1 MLKTTS
7 WKVPYSFILPAM
19 TVVVF
24 CSMLPNLY
32 SFYLAFT
39 NYSLYHY
46 TKYDFVGIQNFITI
60 FTQKE
65 INTFIRV
72 FGWTFVWAIVSVA
85 GMLTIGLALA
95 IMLNTKG
102 FKLKNFYRTLLVVP
116 WAIPAFISVLMW
128 QGLLWPDS
136 GVLNTL
142 LGTKVNWLGDPN
154 LARFSVLMVN
164 IWLGFPFF
172 MTLCLG
178 ALQSI
183 PTDLYEA
190 AGVDGASKFSQ
201 FFKITVPILSTTL
214 LPASVMSFAFNFN
227 QFLSI
232 YLLTAGLPPVS
243 GSRAGATDILV
254 TYSYKLAFTL
264 FKYGLACAYA
274 VIIFIVIALICGINF
289 KATGTFKEAK

>member
-1 MLKTTS
+1 MLKNASPKTA
-7 WKVPYSFILPAM
+7 YSFIMPAM
-19 TVVVF
+19 IIVF
-24 CSMLPNLY
+24 LCSLIPNLY
-32 SFYLAFT
+32 SMYIAFT

-46 TKYDFVGIQNFITI
+46 TNFQFVGFKNFITI
-60 FTQKE
+60 ITQNE
-65 INTFIRV
+65 VNTFVRV
-72 FGWTFVWAIVSVA
+72 FIWTFSWAIISVV
-85 GMLTIGLALA
+85 GMLAIGLLLA
-95 IMLNTKG
+95 IILNTKD
-102 FKLKNFYRTLLVVP
+102 FKTKNFYRTLLIAP

-136 GVLNTL
+136 GVINSL
-142 LGTKVNWLGDPN
+142 LGTKINWLGDPN

-183 PTDLYEA
+183 PSELFEA
-190 AGVDGASKFSQ
+190 AGVDGASKFQQ
-201 FFKITVPILSTTL
+201 FLKITVPSLAVTL
-214 LPASVMSFAFNFN
+214 FPAAVMSFAFNFN

-232 YLLTAGLPPVS
+232 YLLTAGLPPVA

-274 VIIFIVIALICGINF
+274 VIIFIVIAGICAINF
-289 KATGTFKEAK
+289 QTSGTFKEAK

>member
-1 MLKTTS
+1 MLKNASPRTA
-7 WKVPYSFILPAM
+7 YSFILPAM
-19 TVVVF
+19 IIVVL
-24 CSMLPNLY
+24 CSLIPNVYSLY
-32 SFYLAFT
+32 IAFT

-46 TKYDFVGIQNFITI
+46 NDYHFVGLNNFITI
-60 FTQKE
+60 VTPKEVSTFT
-65 INTFIRV
+65 RV
-72 FGWTFVWAIVSVA
+72 FVWTFAWAIISVL
-85 GMLTIGLALA
+85 GMLFIGLMLA
-95 IMLNTKG
+95 IFLNTKN
-102 FKLKNFYRTLLVVP
+102 FKFKNFYRTLLITP

-136 GVLNTL
+136 GVINMIF
-142 LGTKVNWLGDPN
+142 GTKINWLGDAN

-183 PTDLYEA
+183 PVELYEA
-190 AGVDGASKFSQ
+190 AGVDGATKLQQ
-201 FFKITVPILSTTL
+201 FIKITVPSLAVTL
-214 LPASVMSFAFNFN
+214 FPAAVMSFAFNFN

-232 YLLTAGLPPVS
+232 YLLTAGLPPVA

-274 VIIFIVIALICGINF
+274 VIIFVVIASVCAIHF
-289 KATGTFKEAK
+289 KASGTFKEAR